1 MNIHSLEIQPKSYA
15 RIAGLL
21 YLVIAVFGMFAIG
34 YVPSVIIEAGD
45 ATTTANNLLANMGL
59 FQMGIFGDVVVL
71 LTEVVL
77 TVMLYVMFKPVSS
90 TLSLV
95 AAWSRLAMVLVMAV
109 NLLINI
115 MPIVLL
121 SGSEYLSVFEL
132 AELQA
137 VAMLFIEAHQLGIY
151 VWQLFFG
158 MHLVA
163 LGYMIIKS
171 DLFPRILGWMM
182 FVGSFGYSI
191 QGLANVMHIENAVLT
206 YAIIGLLTVVTIGE
220 LAFAFWLLIKGIKTS
235 N

>member
-1 MNIHSLEIQPKSYA
+1 MNMQSLEIQPKSYA

-21 YLVIAVFGMFAIG
+21 YLVIAVFGAFAIG

-45 ATTTANNLLANMGL
+45 AATTAKNLLNNMGL

-77 TVMLYVMFKPVSS
+77 TTILYVMFKPVSN
-90 TLSLV
+90 TLSLI
-95 AAWSRLAMVLVMAV
+95 AAWSRMAMVLVMAV

-115 MPIVLL
+115 IPVVLL
-121 SGSEYLSVFEL
+121 SGAEYLGAFEP

-137 VAMLFIEAHQLGIY
+137 AAMMFFEAHMLGIY

-158 MHLVA
+158 MHLVV

-182 FVGSFGYSI
+182 LIGSFGYSI
-191 QGLANVMHIENAVLT
+191 QGLVKVMNVDNAVLS
-206 YAIIGLLTVVTIGE
+206 YVIIGLLTLVTIGE